1 MEERRIKIYTDGSC
15 DNIRYPNY
23 GGWAYLILEDDCV
36 IEEKSGNEVHTTNNR
51 MEMFAIISSLVNI
64 PKFSKVEIITDSK
77 YCIYAFTNNPSYYA
91 KNLDLIEQF
100 AEIVNNKCIDV
111 KFKWVRGHCGDKYN
125 EIVDKMANDEFEKA
139 SGEKITDFKRL
150 KTDPEYKREV
160 FKNYQFDARDKML
173 AELITE
179 IINDEGVKNHN
190 YVLEKVR
197 DINTI
202 FKIKRF

>member
-77 YCIYAFTNNPSYYA
+77 YCIYAFTNKPSFYENF
-91 KNLDLIEQF
+91 KDLIEQC
-100 AEIVNNKCIDV
+100 K
-111 KFKWVRGHCGDKYN
+111 
-125 EIVDKMANDEFEKA
+125 
-139 SGEKITDFKRL
+139 
-150 KTDPEYKREV
+150 
-160 FKNYQFDARDKML
+160 
-173 AELITE
+173 EL
-179 IINDEGVKNHN
+179 
-190 YVLEKVR
+190 L
-197 DINTI
+197 
-202 FKIKRF
+202 

>member
-1 MEERRIKIYTDGSC
+1 MEERIIKIYTDGSC

-51 MEMFAIISSLVNI
+51 MEMFAIISSLINI

-77 YCIYAFTNNPSYYA
+77 YCIYAFTHKPSLTA
-91 KNLDLIEQF
+91 KNLDMINVFQDL
-100 AEIVNNKCIDV
+100 VNNKDIEV
-111 KFKWVRGHCGDKYN
+111 SFKWVRGHCGDKYN
-125 EIVDKMANDEFEKA
+125 EIVDKMANEEFEKA

-179 IINDEGVKNHN
+179 IINDKGVKNQD
-190 YVLEKVR
+190 YILEKVR